1 MPNQSQ
7 LELAKQGDPQAIAN
21 VINNSLK
28 AKNINADVCREDNS
42 LHIMLEGD
50 AVPNNQ
56 QSLVTF
62 VRNGMTKLD
71 VPSIYTVKI
80 YGRQLGDDPAWE
92 EEIVLKE
99 PPPKAIDPEDDMI
112 PPDVGD
118 IEDDFSEQDTLLD
131 QDDHIDDYVV
141 DDDDIDPDYID
152 DDQDID
158 DDDQGGYIPEEDDDP
173 DDDDD
178 DDDED
183 KTQEVQPSHPK
194 SNKVLL
200 LIPIVLLVAIAA
212 LAGLHF
218 AGIFSLPFLPGGS
231 SEMTTDPDPADT
243 AEPTDP
249 ETPQTAEPTDP
260 ETPQTAEPAAPPTV
274 PTDPW
279 RDGINAAMNAATL
292 AQTAQS
298 QAEWNAVASE
308 WQKASELM
316 SQVPQDSENYQAAQ
330 ERVGQY
336 AENQRIAQQ
345 RATTAP

>member
-7 LELAKQGDPQAIAN
+7 MELAKQGDPQAIAN

-28 AKNINADVCREDNS
+28 AKNINADVCGEDNS

-56 QSLVTF
+56 QSLVNF

-99 PPPKAIDPEDDMI
+99 PPQTAIDPEDDMI
-112 PPDVGD
+112 PPDVVD

-141 DDDDIDPDYID
+141 DDDDIDPDDID
-152 DDQDID
+152 PDQEID
-158 DDDQGGYIPEEDDDP
+158 DDDEYRYIPEEDDDP
-173 DDDDD
+173 DE
-178 DDDED
+178 DDED
-183 KTQEVQPSHPK
+183 KTQEVQPSQPK

-200 LIPIVLLVAIAA
+200 LIPIILLVAIAA

-218 AGIFSLPFLPGGS
+218 AGIFPLPFLPGGS
-231 SEMTTDPDPADT
+231 SEITADPTEP
-243 AEPTDP
+243 AEP
-249 ETPQTAEPTDP
+249 
-260 ETPQTAEPAAPPTV
+260 
-274 PTDPW
+274 
-279 RDGINAAMNAATL
+279 
-292 AQTAQS
+292 
-298 QAEWNAVASE
+298 
-308 WQKASELM
+308 
-316 SQVPQDSENYQAAQ
+316 
-330 ERVGQY
+330 
-336 AENQRIAQQ
+336 
-345 RATTAP
+345 

>member
-50 AVPNNQ
+50 AVPKNQ
-56 QSLVTF
+56 QSLVNF
-62 VRNGMTKLD
+62 VRNGMTKLN

-92 EEIVLKE
+92 QEIVLKE
-99 PPPKAIDPEDDMI
+99 PPPTAIDPEDDMI
-112 PPDVGD
+112 PPDVVD
-118 IEDDFSEQDTLLD
+118 VEDDFSEQDTLLD
-131 QDDHIDDYVV
+131 QDDHVDDYVV
-141 DDDDIDPDYID
+141 DDDDIDPDKIDPDQDVD
-152 DDQDID
+152 DDEY
-158 DDDQGGYIPEEDDDP
+158 GYNPEEDDDP
-173 DDDDD
+173 
-178 DDDED
+178 DED
-183 KTQEVQPSHPK
+183 KTQEVQPSQPK
-194 SNKVLL
+194 SNKLLL

-218 AGIFSLPFLPGGS
+218 TGIFPLPFLPGDS
-231 SEMTTDPDPADT
+231 SEITTDP

-249 ETPQTAEPTDP
+249 ETPQVAEPTDL
-260 ETPQTAEPAAPPTV
+260 ETPQDAEPAATPTV
-274 PTDPW
+274 ATDPW
-279 RDGINAAMNAATL
+279 REGINAAMNAATL
-292 AQTAQS
+292 AQSAQS

-316 SQVPQDSENYQAAQ
+316 SQVPQNSENYQAAQ
-330 ERVGQY
+330 ERVRQY

-345 RATTAP
+345 RAATAPQGR